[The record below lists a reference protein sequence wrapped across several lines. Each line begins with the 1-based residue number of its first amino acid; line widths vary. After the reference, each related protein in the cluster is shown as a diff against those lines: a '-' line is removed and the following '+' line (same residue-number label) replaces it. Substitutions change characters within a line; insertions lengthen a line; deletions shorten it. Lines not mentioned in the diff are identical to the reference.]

1 MTDNKILFC
10 KIFLSQKCL
19 FIRKYCVF
27 LQKIRQM
34 LMRNKQWKIP
44 HTFTIV
50 LVMVLLSA
58 ALTWALPGGAY
69 ERETIVFSDGG
80 IREAV
85 IPGSYHKVGRD
96 PQTWQFF
103 SSFYDGFVKTAHIIV
118 FIFMVGGAFWI
129 VNATGAVKK
138 GVERFLCK
146 VSLLKEKQLFRHV
159 NVNFIVISLIMV
171 MFSLF
176 GAVFGMSEETLAF
189 MVVFVPLSI
198 SMGYDSLVGM
208 GMCYLAAHAGFAGG
222 MLNPFTIGIAQ
233 GLAGLPAFSGL
244 GYRFIC
250 WIVFTLA
257 AIVFVL
263 WYARRVARNPQSSPM
278 YEADAYWRGNMTE
291 NETDKED
298 RSAGVTAYAVFVLL
312 LALGVFLSIREPLS
326 VISLSHTSFRIPWI
340 PFCTLLFLMLGFPA
354 LQKDVRY
361 FVLDMLLVTLLALVI
376 GVLSYAWYIREIAA
390 LFFALGLL
398 SGLVC
403 SYKPDKVVRLFLEGC
418 GDMLNAALVV
428 GLAGGILVM
437 LEEGHIVDTML
448 YGMSQL
454 MDGAGRA
461 GSAAGMYLF
470 QNALNLVIPSG
481 SAKAAL
487 TVPIMA
493 PFADLLGISRQ
504 TMVLAF
510 QFGDGITNM
519 ITPASGVLIGCLGVA
534 RIPYSLWMKWIYKW
548 ILFLL
553 LLGFLLLLPTLYF
566 TIAGF

>member
-1 MTDNKILFC
+1 MQEKKKKLG
-10 KIFLSQKCL
+10 
-19 FIRKYCVF
+19 
-27 LQKIRQM
+27 
-34 LMRNKQWKIP
+34 IP

-50 LVMVLLSA
+50 LVMVLFA
-58 ALTWALPGGAY
+58 AAMTWVLPGGMF
-69 ERETIVFSDGG
+69 ERETVVLPDGG
-80 IREAV
+80 LRDAV
-85 IPGSYHKVGRD
+85 VPDSYHRVGRE

-103 SSFYDGFVKTAHIIV
+103 SACYDGFVKTAHIIV

-129 VNATGAVKK
+129 LNATGAVRK
-138 GVERFLCK
+138 GVEGFLHK
-146 VSLLKEKQLFRHV
+146 ISLLGNRRMFRKI
-159 NVNFIVISLIMV
+159 NVNYIVIALIMV

-189 MVVFVPLSI
+189 MAVFVPLSI

-208 GMCYLAAHAGFAGG
+208 GMCYLAAHVGFAGG

-244 GYRFIC
+244 GYRFVC
-250 WIVFTLA
+250 WITLTVA

-263 WYARRVARNPQSSPM
+263 WYARRISRDPQASPM
-278 YEADAYWRGNMTE
+278 YNADAYWRGHLAE
-291 NETDKED
+291 EED
-298 RSAGVTAYAVFVLL
+298 GGEEHSSGVMAYVVFGLL
-312 LALGVFLSIREPLS
+312 VALGVFLSIREPLS
-326 VISLSHTSFRIPWI
+326 VVTLSHSSFRIPWV
-340 PFCTLLFLMLGFPA
+340 PFCTLLFLLLGIPA
-354 LQKDVRY
+354 LNRDVRY
-361 FVLDMLLVTLLALVI
+361 FVLDLLLVTLLALVI
-376 GVLSYAWYIREIAA
+376 GVLSYGWYIREIAA

-403 SYKPDKVVRLFLEGC
+403 SYRPDRVVRLFLEGC
-418 GDMLNAALVV
+418 SDMMNAALVV

-437 LEEGHIVDTML
+437 LEKGHIIDTLL

-493 PFADLLGISRQ
+493 PFADLLEISRQ

-519 ITPASGVLIGCLGVA
+519 VTPASGVLIGCLGVA
-534 RIPYSLWMKWIYKW
+534 RIPYSLWMKWIFKW

-553 LLGFLLLLPTLYF
+553 VVGFILLLPTLF
-566 TIAGF
+566 FPISGF